1 VFSKTE
7 KPIEEETRENQKF
20 TKDPD
25 IFQPD
30 VGNVT
35 MTTTGGTL
43 THVPNSTFTKMVD
56 GRQKHQ
62 LDNVEYDNLFLDFI
76 PIYFVTY
83 LMNLEYQRMMNQK

>member
-1 VFSKTE
+1 
-7 KPIEEETRENQKF
+7 
-20 TKDPD
+20 
-25 IFQPD
+25 
-30 VGNVT
+30 

-83 LMNLEYQRMMNQK
+83 LINLEYQRMMNQN